1 MAPVGHEDVLSV
13 LRSVLAL
20 SRRLRDERA
29 PGATTLA
36 GVSILGALH
45 RSGTVPSSR
54 LAEAERLE
62 PQSLTRQLADL
73 EKRGFISRVRS
84 ELDKRAVLVSL
95 TEDGHAALMQDLGR
109 RRDWLEK
116 AVQALLDESERQA
129 LFSAAPVMSKLA
141 RLASG
146 GR

>member
-1 MAPVGHEDVLSV
+1 MPQLSSETYARRSSLFTKLLAGIGLMAAVCHEDVLSV

-20 SRRLRDERA
+20 SRRFRDERA

-73 EKRGFISRVRS
+73 EKRGFISRVR
-84 ELDKRAVLVSL
+84 
-95 TEDGHAALMQDLGR
+95 
-109 RRDWLEK
+109 
-116 AVQALLDESERQA
+116 
-129 LFSAAPVMSKLA
+129 
-141 RLASG
+141 
-146 GR
+146 